1 MVPIFPQFNPA
12 DTLSS
17 VGNGPPITVYFQ
29 PINTVQAHRIKDAKE
44 APAGIRDEM
53 QAMVQELR
61 DESRALWKQLE
72 DESRALRKQLEDEN
86 RAFRKQLE
94 EEVGARKALEEAM
107 EDLRQMVLIIT
118 PLHLR
123 ALLDRARKR
132 ILVILDFGGT
142 WEDLANHQKTEA
154 RLVSHICANVVQ
166 LEREVVRFVCSNTNV
181 RRLGNIA
188 AHKATKED
196 IEKAVKTHVEQVT
209 AKERVLLEQLF
220 DFTFG
225 TIQ

>member
-1 MVPIFPQFNPA
+1 MEFFLMDMVPIFPQFNPA

-17 VGNGPPITVYFQ
+17 VGNGGPITVYFQ

-61 DESRALWKQLE
+61 DEN
-72 DESRALRKQLEDEN
+72 RALRKQLEDEN
-86 RAFRKQLE
+86 RALWKQLE
-94 EEVGARKALEEAM
+94 EEVGARKALNEAM

-142 WEDLANHQKTEA
+142 WEDLANHQITEA

-166 LEREVVRFVCSNTNV
+166 LEREAVIFVCSNTNV

-209 AKERVLLEQLF
+209 PKERVLLEQLF
-220 DFTFG
+220 EFTFG